1 MTTIAYLAGS
11 SEKVC
16 YVMECSFNS
25 RYGKYSFSCIGLGES
40 QFCVRVEKK
49 DEPAAPFAAEQ
60 HGHDQSQRD
69 DVQRRLKLASILCL
83 VFLVSEIAG
92 GLNSGS
98 LAILSDAA
106 HLFSDLMGFVFAI
119 AAGKMSSMPGSRN
132 YASPYFAVVALLVD
146 VGTTWTN
153 GIIFVQFFHR
163 PSDIVVGRLL
173 RPFFRCAVWLFSV
186 FSSRRRAFEGF
197 CR

>member
-11 SEKVC
+11 PVKVC
-16 YVMECSFNS
+16 YVIECSFNS

-83 VFLVSEIAG
+83 IFLVSEIAG
-92 GLNSGS
+92 GLLAGS
-98 LAILSDAA
+98 LSILSDAA
-106 HLFSDLMGFVFAI
+106 HRVSDLMGFVFAI
-119 AAGKMSSMPGSRN
+119 AAGQMASMPGSRN
-132 YASPYFAVVALLVD
+132 YVSPHFAGSCFA
-146 VGTTWTN
+146 G
-153 GIIFVQFFHR
+153 
-163 PSDIVVGRLL
+163 
-173 RPFFRCAVWLFSV
+173 
-186 FSSRRRAFEGF
+186 
-197 CR
+197 